1 MKNKHVKFKQ
11 LLSLSIAVIAFV
23 GSIYGQN
30 TTILP
35 VSPNASAEAKA
46 LLSYIQSISGKH
58 TLTGQHNYPQS
69 GDKNTQFAA
78 DYIGKTPVVWSDDF
92 GFSKTGDK
100 DTYLARPEII
110 KEAIRQYRMGSI
122 VTLCWHAVPPTAD
135 EPVTFQPLPGANP
148 EKLESVQGQLT
159 DAQFQELLTKGTA
172 LHKHWMQ
179 QVDVIAGYLKQLQ
192 DAHVPILWRPYHEMN
207 GGWFWWGGRFKGKY
221 TTAELYR
228 QIYDR
233 LVNFHKLNNLIWIW
247 SVDRPT
253 EPVKA
258 FSHFYPGNQY
268 LDIVGLDV
276 YGSDFKQIY
285 YDSLMI
291 LAKGKPIT
299 LAEVGSPPTMEV
311 LKQQPN
317 WTWWVIWAGFVRSTP
332 REQFKSYVKDE
343 RMLFMEDAA
352 YSKGTENLRKV
363 SGFEPLVVSRPAD
376 FTGDWF
382 LNEYESQIGT
392 SEMANTPN
400 KLNVIQKGNE
410 LTISSVTKVEW
421 ADEETSKQT
430 LVLDGTEN
438 KSKGFNN
445 SPRIQVAS
453 WSAGRDTLSIDSK
466 TTFTFQGKT
475 RDSKA
480 KDIWTFQRRGKQLVI
495 AHTVDSFRGGATSS
509 TIVYDMR

>member
-1 MKNKHVKFKQ
+1 MKYKFQ
-11 LLSLSIAVIAFV
+11 LRKVLTIVIVLFAYSLTLS
-23 GSIYGQN
+23 GQV
-30 TTILP
+30 ILP
-35 VSPNASAEAKA
+35 VTPNASPEAKA
-46 LLSYIQSISGKH
+46 LLAYIQGISGKY

-92 GFSKTGDK
+92 GFSKSGDK

-110 KEAIRQYRMGSI
+110 KEAIRQYKMGAI

-159 DAQFQELLTKGTA
+159 DAQFKDLLTKGTA

-192 DAHVPILWRPYHEMN
+192 DAHVPVLWRPYHEMN
-207 GGWFWWGGRFKGKY
+207 GGWFWWGGRFQGKY

-258 FSHFYPGNQY
+258 FSHYYPGNQY

-311 LKQQPN
+311 MKQQPN

-332 REQFKSYVKDE
+332 REQFKSYVKDS

-363 SGFEPLVVSRPAD
+363 SGFAPLSLTRPSD
-376 FTGDWF
+376 FTGEWIF
-382 LNEYESQIGT
+382 NEYESVVNT
-392 SEMANTPN
+392 NELANIPN
-400 KLNVIQKGNE
+400 KLSIVQNGNE
-410 LTISSVTKVEW
+410 LNMTSVSRIEW
-421 ADEETSKQT
+421 ADEETLKQT
-430 LVLDGTEN
+430 LLMDGSEN
-438 KSKGFNN
+438 KSTVFNN
-445 SPRIQVAS
+445 SPRVQVAS
-453 WSAGRDTLSIDSK
+453 WSSGKDTLSIDSK

-475 RDSKA
+475 RESKA
-480 KDIWTFQRRGKQLVI
+480 KDIWTFQRRGRQLVI
-495 AHTVDSFRGGATSS
+495 VRAADSFRGGVSSS
-509 TIVYDMR
+509 TIVYDKR